1 VRAALNDFAFRGLLG
16 RQCVTELQHKGLL
29 RLPAATSAER
39 ADHDL
44 MAPVPET
51 IRTSSLAMQ
60 RNYRLLF
67 VFENVIREFI
77 ALRLSETDGDGWFDK
92 RGSAA
97 MKQKVADRREKE
109 EKNQWHVGRNSHAIF
124 YLDFGDLGALIT
136 THWAVFKDFFE
147 NQAWVLSRIQE
158 AERTRNVIAHT
169 NVLAAEEAQRLEM
182 YLRDWIKQ
190 VV

>member
-1 VRAALNDFAFRGLLG
+1 MKAILNDFAFRGLLG
-16 RQCVTELQHKGLL
+16 RHSVAELQQRGLL
-29 RLPAATSAER
+29 RMPGVSEQER

-44 MAPVPET
+44 MAPVPEA
-51 IRTSSLAMQ
+51 IRTGSLAMQ

-77 ALRLSETDGDGWFDK
+77 SARYAEIDGEAWFDG
-92 RGSAA
+92 RASAS
-97 MKQKVADRREKE
+97 MKQKVQDRKEKE
-109 EKNQWHVGRNSHAIF
+109 EKNQWHVGRNSHPIF
-124 YLDFGDLGALIT
+124 YLDFGDLGSLIT
-136 THWAVFKDFFE
+136 THWSVFKDFVE
-147 NQAWVLSRIQE
+147 SQAWVLSRIQE

-169 NVLAAEEAQRLEM
+169 NVLAQEEAQRLEL

>member
-1 VRAALNDFAFRGLLG
+1 MRAALNDFAFRGLLG
-16 RQCVTELQHKGLL
+16 RHCVAELQQRGLL
-29 RLPAATSAER
+29 RSPDATSAER

-44 MAPVPET
+44 MAPVPEA
-51 IRTSSLAMQ
+51 IRQGSLAMQ

-77 ALRLSETDGDGWFDK
+77 SARFAETDGEAWFEV
-92 RGSAA
+92 RASTA
-97 MKQKVADRREKE
+97 MKQKVQDRKEKE
-109 EKNQWHVGRNSHAIF
+109 ERNQWHVGRNSHPVF
-124 YLDFGDLGALIT
+124 YLDFGDLGSLIT
-136 THWAVFKDFFE
+136 THWPVFKDFVE

-169 NVLAAEEAQRLEM
+169 NLLADEEAQRLEM

>member
-1 VRAALNDFAFRGLLG
+1 MRAALNDFAFRGLLG
-16 RQCVTELQHKGLL
+16 RNCVAELQQRGLL
-29 RLPAATSAER
+29 RQPSANPAER

-44 MAPVPET
+44 MAPVPEA
-51 IRTSSLAMQ
+51 IRTGSLAMQ

-77 ALRLSETDGDGWFDK
+77 LTRLAETDGEGWFDS
-92 RGSAA
+92 RASAA
-97 MKQKVADRREKE
+97 MKQKVTDRKEKE
-109 EKNQWHVGRNSHAIF
+109 TRNQWHVGRNSHPIY

-136 THWAVFKDFFE
+136 THWSVFKDFFE

-169 NVLAAEEAQRLEM
+169 NVLDDGEAQRLEM